1 MTSSVEDRLELR
13 ARLGDS
19 TLAEEALAQTH
30 TEEAPWFIVPGDRK
44 PQARAIVAALLAGVL
59 KQLAP
64 DYPAEHPD
72 VLEDY
77 RQLLAANGVS

>member
-1 MTSSVEDRLELR
+1 
-13 ARLGDS
+13 
-19 TLAEEALAQTH
+19 
-30 TEEAPWFIVPGDRK
+30 VPGDRK
-44 PQARAIVAALLAGVL
+44 PEARAIVAALLAGVL